1 MFFPTYFPI
10 NFFHSSSWYQ
20 ITKSSIFYYE
30 CVSNGQCFFFSPLQI
45 DIFMHWSILGTIWC
59 FSFCSFHFTFSYF
72 IDLVVCEYIVV
83 QFSHSFNWNVVSF
96 HHILLFFWVIQSKRA
111 TRDGKRFSRIELFC
125 PNPTNNNDNDD
136 DNDDDDNVWNSHFP
150 IVRM

>member
-30 CVSNGQCFFFSPLQI
+30 CFKWPMFLRFPLQI

-96 HHILLFFWVIQSKRA
+96 HHILLFFLGNPKQKSHSWWQTIQQDWAVQPQSNQQQRQ
-111 TRDGKRFSRIELFC
+111 RRRQR
-125 PNPTNNNDNDD
+125 
-136 DNDDDDNVWNSHFP
+136 WWW
-150 IVRM
+150 